1 MKYQEINGDLIEMT
15 LSGEFDVIAHGCNYK
30 KIKIIKSLYNR

>member
-1 MKYQEINGDLIEMT
+1 MKYQEIQGDLIE
-15 LSGEFDVIAHGCNYK
+15 LALAGSFSVIAHGCNYK